1 MSIPD
6 TDLSYFCIWPKTEM
20 NHDFGDSELFTVK
33 VLNNKSTSL
42 PKILKTHVGN
52 VCSDRGEDLNLVN
65 DEEIVKKVFNKS
77 KDYFRDL
84 QEGWFDININYK
96 GHRND
101 NKVDILTKTIKLFK
115 IKKNES
121 SQITGL
127 FKDDS
132 KNIFKHIK
140 TSDASKNHVFFIQDV
155 AGDVVKQLKYVY
167 DGDKKYHI
175 HIINSVETIGDS
187 ASKIK
192 PDCKKKYLYKKDPGN
207 SKTRLF
213 SWLYTKNR
221 ELSGTKDDLM
231 FSSYQINTRYA
242 QSTGQFK
249 IDQVWSIN
257 GSSYYYP
264 DINKENNRT
273 TIRNE
278 IKQVLGKD
286 SSGKDR
292 SFYNKDITD
301 KEKQQISRALQRK
314 RSGDYL
320 QIKFAKDFP
329 TIGESDFR
337 LILPDVQQYTI
348 LNKQDW
354 EYPNANSDSLIKL
367 STDIKKNNTFIITND
382 WPCLS
387 YAIFN
392 EVNVIFHNNSPT
404 CKYLLVFQFNF

>member
-1 MSIPD
+1 MSIPN
-6 TDLSYFCIWPKTEM
+6 TDLSYFCIWPKTEV
-20 NHDFGDSELFTVK
+20 NHDFGDSELFTTH
-33 VLNNKSTSL
+33 VLNNESSSL
-42 PKILKTHVGN
+42 RDILKTHVGDT
-52 VCSDRGEDLNLVN
+52 CSIPQDMSHFNLVN
-65 DEEIVKKVFNKS
+65 DEEIVKKVFNKD
-77 KDYFRDL
+77 KGEFRDL
-84 QEGWFDININYK
+84 QEGWSDISVKYK
-96 GHRND
+96 GHRNG

-121 SQITGL
+121 SQIIGL

-132 KNIFKHIK
+132 KNIFKYIK
-140 TSDASKNHVFFIQDV
+140 TNDASKNHVFFIQDV

-167 DGDKKYHI
+167 DGVKKYHI

-192 PDCKKKYLYKKDPGN
+192 PDCKKKYLYKKDPGD

-221 ELSGTKDDLM
+221 ELNGTKDDLM
-231 FSSYQINTRYA
+231 FSSYKINTRYA
-242 QSTGQFK
+242 ANTGQFK
-249 IDQVWSIN
+249 IDQVWSISE
-257 GSSYYYP
+257 SSYYYD
-264 DINKENNRT
+264 DINKKNNRT
-273 TIRNE
+273 NIRNE
-278 IKQVLGKD
+278 IKEVLET
-286 SSGKDR
+286 R
-292 SFYNKDITD
+292 NFYDKSITD
-301 KEKQQISRALQRK
+301 KDKQEISRALQRK

-329 TIGESDFR
+329 TIGESDFK
-337 LILPDVQQYTI
+337 LILPDDQQYQI

-354 EYPNANSDSLIKL
+354 EYPNPNSDSLIKL

>member
-1 MSIPD
+1 MSISD
-6 TDLSYFCIWPKTEM
+6 ISLSHFCIWPKTEV
-20 NHDFGDSELFTVK
+20 NHDFGDSDLFATHVF
-33 VLNNKSTSL
+33 NNDKSSL
-42 PKILKTHVGN
+42 SKILKTDVGN
-52 VCSDRGEDLNLVN
+52 VCSGIDEYLNLVN
-65 DEEIVKKVFNKS
+65 DEEIVKKVFNES
-77 KDYFRDL
+77 KDYFKDL
-84 QEGWFDININYK
+84 GEGWYDINVNYK
-96 GHRND
+96 GPRNN

-121 SQITGL
+121 SQIIGL

-167 DGDKKYHI
+167 DGVKKYHI

-192 PDCKKKYLYKKDPGN
+192 PDCKKKYLYKKDPGD

-221 ELSGTKDDLM
+221 ELNGTKDDLM
-231 FSSYQINTRYA
+231 FSSYKINTRYA
-242 QSTGQFK
+242 ANTGQFK
-249 IDQVWSIN
+249 IDQVWSISE
-257 GSSYYYP
+257 SSYYYD
-264 DINKENNRT
+264 DINKKNNRT
-273 TIRNE
+273 NIRNE
-278 IKQVLGKD
+278 IKEVLET
-286 SSGKDR
+286 R
-292 SFYNKDITD
+292 NFYDKSITD
-301 KEKQQISRALQRK
+301 KDKQEISRALQRK

-329 TIGESDFR
+329 TIGESDFK
-337 LILPDVQQYTI
+337 LILPDNEQYQI

-354 EYPNANSDSLIKL
+354 EYPNPNSDSLIKL